1 MTSSSIPLTL
11 TTTTWGFGL
20 AELWP
25 RADIRGKSKTQDA
38 NTKTANR
45 RNTMDPP
52 TSIRAGDENSR
63 RIDGIIA
70 HSGTLLAE
78 APVGAHGPD
87 QAVYATERIWHVSQK
102 VFERNGDT
110 LVRAA
115 CSKAFSCGP
124 LPRCVRFTSQLS
136 IGIG

>member
-1 MTSSSIPLTL
+1 MTSSSMPLTL

-25 RADIRGKSKTQDA
+25 KADTGGQSKTQDA

-45 RNTMDPP
+45 RNTMEPP

-70 HSGTLLAE
+70 HSGTQTWF
-78 APVGAHGPD
+78 P
-87 QAVYATERIWHVSQK
+87 AV
-102 VFERNGDT
+102 
-110 LVRAA
+110 
-115 CSKAFSCGP
+115 P
-124 LPRCVRFTSQLS
+124 
-136 IGIG
+136 

>member
-1 MTSSSIPLTL
+1 MTSSSMPLTL

-25 RADIRGKSKTQDA
+25 KADTGGKSKTQDA

-78 APVGAHGPD
+78 AM
-87 QAVYATERIWHVSQK
+87 AVARDPSSRRCRK
-102 VFERNGDT
+102 SKDT
-110 LVRAA
+110 KWGHLVPA
-115 CSKAFSCGP
+115 CSKALGCGP